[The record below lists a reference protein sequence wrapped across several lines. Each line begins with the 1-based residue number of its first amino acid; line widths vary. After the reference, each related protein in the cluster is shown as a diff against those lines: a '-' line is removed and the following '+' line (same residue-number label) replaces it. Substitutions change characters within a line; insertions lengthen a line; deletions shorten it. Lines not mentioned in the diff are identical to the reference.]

1 MNKDDEIFKG
11 KTLGGLLK
19 DVYKKSTEKD
29 RQIKMLIGELRPL
42 IKNIGDATIIVP
54 LIREYLDLSV
64 KNDDH
69 LIKIAGIVQRLIASE
84 QRAISGAGENFLLTE
99 EEKQQLL
106 SELDEIEASADG
118 VVEKKDT
125 TELDAQIDDIRN
137 KLGTE
142 EETNEEEDEDTN
154 ETTED

>member
-11 KTLGGLLK
+11 KTLGDILK
-19 DVYKKSTEKD
+19 DVYKKSSEKD

-42 IKNIGDATIIVP
+42 IKNIGDATVIVP
-54 LIREYLDLSV
+54 LIKEYLDLSV

-84 QRAISGAGENFLLTE
+84 QRTIAGAGENLLLTE

-106 SELDEIEASADG
+106 SELDDIETT
-118 VVEKKDT
+118 VEEKEKKDSSA
-125 TELDAQIDDIRN
+125 LDSQIEDIKN
-137 KLGTE
+137 KLGTD
-142 EETNEEEDEDTN
+142 EEEDNND
-154 ETTED
+154 TTED